1 MPARRDARAAT
12 AAKPHDYGQPG
23 GRESGRVRLKR
34 ALERDRRILARLDA
48 GETVRAVVAAEGVS
62 IRTVYNARGRRD
74 RPRPPKLVQGWL
86 PGLSRAST
94 PAPEEAPVIRRI
106 RRERRPR
113 RAKTIR
119 LVQGS
124 LPGIR
129 DKPPRKGAS

>member
-1 MPARRDARAAT
+1 MPARRDASAAT
-12 AAKPHDYGQPG
+12 AKPRESGQPG

-34 ALERDRRILARLDA
+34 ALERDSRILARLDA
-48 GETVRAVVAAEGVS
+48 GETVRAVAAAEGVS
-62 IRTVYNARGRRD
+62 IRTVYNARGRGD

-94 PAPEEAPVIRRI
+94 PAPEEAPVIRR
-106 RRERRPR
+106 ERRPR

-129 DKPPRKGAS
+129 DDPPRKGAS